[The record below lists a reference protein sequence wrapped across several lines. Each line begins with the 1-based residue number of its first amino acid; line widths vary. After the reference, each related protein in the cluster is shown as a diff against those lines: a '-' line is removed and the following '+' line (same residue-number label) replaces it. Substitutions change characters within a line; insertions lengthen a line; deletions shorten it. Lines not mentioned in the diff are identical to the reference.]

1 MPPLSPMLMSPA
13 RSARRKA
20 GGQTPSASPAITGG
34 SLFMTEIASLPACWL
49 VSTRLRLSI
58 WSWKPLRKLMDSRP
72 SILIVDDEEAI
83 RSALSTL
90 LLRAGFNVFSASDAH
105 GALDVLHSQPLELV
119 LLDVVLDET
128 NPQSQSGLDILR
140 AIRAFE
146 RFIPVIMLTSY
157 TEWQLES
164 LGLGAIAFVTKP
176 WESNALL
183 GQIRATLNA
192 VAQIKRDALHSTE
205 QRPILR
211 IDDLQID
218 TEHYRVSRAGKEI
231 DLTPLEFALL
241 AFLVRNPNR
250 EWTRE
255 QLLNQVWGYEWVGY
269 ERTVDRHI
277 AAIRRKLKLGR
288 DELIETLHGR
298 GYRLL
303 R

>member
-1 MPPLSPMLMSPA
+1 
-13 RSARRKA
+13 
-20 GGQTPSASPAITGG
+20 
-34 SLFMTEIASLPACWL
+34 
-49 VSTRLRLSI
+49 
-58 WSWKPLRKLMDSRP
+58 MDSRP

-90 LLRAGFNVFSASDAH
+90 LLRAGFAVFSASNAH
-105 GALDVLHSQPLELV
+105 GALDTLRSQPLLDLV

-128 NPQSQSGLDILR
+128 NPHSQSGLDILR

-192 VAQIKRDALHSTE
+192 VAQIKRDAIQSVE
-205 QRPILR
+205 SRPILH

-241 AFLVRNPNR
+241 AFLARNPNR

-277 AAIRRKLKLGR
+277 AALRRKLKLGR